1 MPTRHATQT
10 CNVRELALDADT
22 LVRALLSLDAARRPS
37 LLDSCGYR
45 TPNEARYLIA
55 AFDPCETIEARGTS
69 LLVQTF
75 DTLPRVIN
83 HPSALEHLTAR
94 LAAYPSL
101 QIADDVD
108 AQPVRGGLCI
118 ATLSYKLATRFLD
131 LRLNT
136 SNAPPA
142 SDEPDAV
149 FAFYDALIVHD
160 YKLGRTIL
168 STLAGEERLSRLAAE
183 LLDLA
188 HKTHIVPLINS
199 NAVQATH
206 TAVSNFTSATYQTA
220 VRRIKE
226 HIFAGDIYQA
236 NLTQNFTCDLD
247 NITTPEVVFK
257 RLRQAHPASHA
268 AFIRRRDDTVISISP
283 ERFLRVHR
291 PHNGT
296 RIITAAPIKGT
307 RPRGKDA
314 GDDAR
319 LRHELA
325 TSAKDRAENVMIVDL
340 MRNDLGRVCE
350 YASVKVTDLCRIEI
364 HPTLF
369 HLVSIVRG
377 RLRTNVTTHELLQA
391 TFPSGSITGAP
402 KLRAME
408 IIHAIEPH
416 NRELSMGAIG
426 FFAFDGTLDL
436 SVAIRTMTIKNN
448 RAQFATGGGI
458 TADSDPADEYAES
471 LVKARAL
478 FKALGATLI
487 SG

>member
-10 CNVRELALDADT
+10 CNVREIAIDADT
-22 LVRALLSLDAARRPS
+22 LVRAFLSLDHARRLS
-37 LLDSCGYR
+37 LLDSCGYHSS
-45 TPNEARYLIA
+45 NEARYLIA
-55 AFDPCETIEARGTS
+55 AFDPCETIEAHGTN
-69 LLVQTF
+69 LLIETPDAAPQ
-75 DTLPRVIN
+75 VIN
-83 HPSALEHLTAR
+83 HASALEHLTAR

-101 QIADDVD
+101 RLVD
-108 AQPVRGGLCI
+108 ADAPPVCGGLCI
-118 ATLSYKLATRFLD
+118 TTLSYALAARFLD
-131 LRLNT
+131 LRLDM

-160 YKLGRTIL
+160 YKTGRTFL
-168 STLAGEERLSRLAAE
+168 STVAGEEKLNRLAAE

-188 HKTHIVPLINS
+188 HRAPLINL
-199 NAVQATH
+199 NETKITH
-206 TAVSNFTSATYQTA
+206 TARSNFTSATYKAA

-236 NLTQNFTCDLD
+236 NLTQNFLCDLD
-247 NITTPEVVFK
+247 RATTPEVIFN
-257 RLRQAHPASHA
+257 RLRREHPASHA

-296 RIITAAPIKGT
+296 RIIIAAPIKGT
-307 RPRGKDA
+307 RPRGKDTK
-314 GDDAR
+314 DDAR
-319 LRHELA
+319 LRHQLA
-325 TSAKDRAENVMIVDL
+325 TSAKDKAENVMIVDL

-350 YASVKVTDLCRIEI
+350 YATVEVTDLCRVET

-377 RLRTNVTTHELLQA
+377 RLRPNVTIHELLHA

-408 IIHAIEPH
+408 IIHDIEPH

-426 FFAFDGTLDL
+426 YFAFDGTLDL

-448 RAQFATGGGI
+448 QARFATGGGI
-458 TADSDPADEYAES
+458 TADSDPAAEYAES

-478 FKALGATLI
+478 LKALGAKLTDNK
-487 SG
+487 